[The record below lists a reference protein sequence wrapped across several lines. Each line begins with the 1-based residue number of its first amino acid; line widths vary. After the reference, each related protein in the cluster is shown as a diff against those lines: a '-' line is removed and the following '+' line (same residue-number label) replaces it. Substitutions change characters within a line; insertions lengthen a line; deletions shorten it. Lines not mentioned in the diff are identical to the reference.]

1 MVFFLNYIIHHRYRP
16 AEETVDPRIADDED
30 VDDNDGRTQE
40 EIEADMKKESA
51 RANATALVLM
61 GDLPH
66 ADVRPEENI
75 LFVCK
80 VSVADLPIC
89 PQRYESCF

>member
-1 MVFFLNYIIHHRYRP
+1 MLFELNHRYRP

-80 VSVADLPIC
+80 VSDRQSRTLAHQPSTKLPQC
-89 PQRYESCF
+89 